1 MFKNKI
7 INFLY
12 ATYLSES
19 EDKTLNIFINSNTNH
34 TNNIIK
40 TYLSFDIN
48 GVKYK
53 MTISKLILFKKFINS
68 VSSGEN
74 NTTIFVIEDSDVI
87 FKVNLDTRSIVIE
100 DNKKSRFMDFKFK
113 YEEFEE
119 FMSVIFYSS
128 EYMPTISSN
137 IYLSKIF
144 SDFEE
149 MISTLNHKIND
160 TLNNIINLNNTDDF
174 IQSCNNTDE
183 DDINTVQNQV
193 ENKIFSMIE
202 NETEEE
208 VEIKKQEYDKIYQK
222 ATKDIIGYHS
232 LNDLYNSLIT
242 TCDKDFD
249 QFIMDLG
256 LRYTYLNKDDLKIT
270 YDYYHKLIENCE
282 LYDDIRKQPLII
294 GTSKMH
300 FITHEIGTLFF
311 TFVDLKDNTTID
323 PRVDIIY
330 KVILSTIFGYIFKL
344 DINKVKDDLE
354 KLHKDY
360 LTVSNKPFDYYWD
373 EYMNYKNKL
382 SILTKYSESL
392 ESIQN
397 ILNNV
402 LNKYV
407 TQCPKKKENIITES
421 NNNENA
427 NVGIN
432 SNEYN
437 INNNNIMKED
447 NVNVE
452 ISNDVLNYLT
462 SHFNDDLRKKFLT
475 MIDMKINQKKEIEEL
490 YSILAEDEFK
500 KFNLNNMVYLLIIDN
515 KKYLT
520 NLDYVKEKLKENDD
534 MLYSELVTQYY
545 DFIKK

>member
-12 ATYLSES
+12 ATYLNES
-19 EDKTLNIFINSNTNH
+19 EDKNLNIFINSNINH

-74 NTTIFVIEDSDVI
+74 NTTMFIIEDGNI
-87 FKVNLDTRSIVIE
+87 TFKVNLDTRSIVIE

-128 EYMPTISSN
+128 DYIPTISSN

-160 TLNNIINLNNTDDF
+160 TLNNIINLNNTDNF
-174 IQSCNNTDE
+174 IQSCNNIDE
-183 DDINTVQNQV
+183 DEINTVQNQV
-193 ENKIFSMIE
+193 ENKIFSMV
-202 NETEEE
+202 EEE
-208 VEIKKQEYDKIYQK
+208 TDEDVETKKQEYDKIYQK
-222 ATKDIIGYHS
+222 AIKDVIGYHS
-232 LNDLYNSLIT
+232 LDDLYNSLIN
-242 TCDKDFD
+242 TCNKDFD
-249 QFIMDLG
+249 KFIMDLG
-256 LRYTYLNKDDLKIT
+256 LRYTYLNKDDLKVT
-270 YDYYHKLIENCE
+270 YEYYHKLIENCE
-282 LYDDIRKQPLII
+282 LCDDIKKQPLII
-294 GTSKMH
+294 GTGKIH
-300 FITHEIGTLFF
+300 FITREIGTLFF
-311 TFVDLKDNTTID
+311 TFVDLKENTTVD

-330 KVILSTIFGYIFKL
+330 KVILSTIFGYMFRL
-344 DINKVKDDLE
+344 DENKVKDDLE

-360 LTVSNKPFDYYWD
+360 LTVSNKPFDYYWN

-382 SILTKYSESL
+382 SILIKYSESL

-402 LNKYV
+402 LNKYAI
-407 TQCPKKKENIITES
+407 QCPKQKKENIES
-421 NNNENA
+421 DDNKNVNE
-427 NVGIN
+427 I

-437 INNNNIMKED
+437 INDDNMVKDD
-447 NVNVE
+447 NVNIE
-452 ISNDVLNYLT
+452 ISDDVLNYLT
-462 SHFNDDLRKKFLT
+462 SHFNDNLRNKFLT
-475 MIDMKINQKKEIEEL
+475 MIDMRINQKKEIEEI
-490 YSILAEDEFK
+490 YSILSEDEFR

-520 NLDYVKEKLKENDD
+520 NLDYVKEKLKEAD
-534 MLYSELVTQYY
+534 MSYSELVTQYY